1 MFKSKQAS
9 HKITIAKDALEAIFD
24 ECDLYDSHE
33 TGGRLVGTYRKT
45 GEHYE
50 ISLHGV
56 IGPGPQAQRSAV
68 SFFQDGDYQENV
80 FRKIEEAHPEV
91 EHLGNWHTHHCN
103 GLAILSRGDHE
114 TYHRTV
120 NHEKHN
126 TDFFYALL
134 VVKKNHGGRQRYQIK
149 HFIFQ
154 RNTSRV
160 DEVPASDVSVVDG
173 SVWWAG
179 NTEPAASKKD
189 ASHYHMA
196 PARLAEPASAA
207 ASAPAPNAQRVKDQE
222 FFADFYPH
230 LNVHFSKGLGALYW
244 KGPMALIDGS
254 RVEVLVM
261 ENAEDHAPSYC
272 IKVSSLDAALREVL
286 DLYQDRQFESARHAV
301 MQLRDNLNHLL
312 FTQRK
317 A

>member
-1 MFKSKQAS
+1 MFKSKHAS
-9 HKITIAKDALEAIFD
+9 HKITIAKGALESIFD

-33 TGGRLVGTYRKT
+33 TGGRLIGTYRKT

-50 ISLHGV
+50 ANLQGV

-103 GLAILSRGDHE
+103 GLATLSRGDHD
-114 TYHRTV
+114 TYHRIV

-134 VVKKNHGGRQRYQIK
+134 VVKKNHSGIQRYQIR
-149 HFIFQ
+149 HFIFH
-154 RNTSRV
+154 RNSSRV
-160 DEVPASDVSVVDG
+160 DEVPPSDVHVVDG
-173 SVWWAG
+173 PAWWAG
-179 NTEPAASKKD
+179 NTEPATSKEIP
-189 ASHYHMA
+189 SHPH
-196 PARLAEPASAA
+196 
-207 ASAPAPNAQRVKDQE
+207 SAPAKAPAPAPKAQRVKDQE
-222 FFADFYPH
+222 LFADFYPH
-230 LNVHFSKGLGALYW
+230 LKVFVSKNLGALYW

-254 RVEVLVM
+254 NVELLVM
-261 ENAEDHAPSYC
+261 ENGGDQAPSYS
-272 IKVSSLDAALREVL
+272 IKVSSPEAALHEVL
-286 DLYQDRQFESARHAV
+286 DLYQERQFESARHAV

-312 FTQRK
+312 FTRRK

>member
-1 MFKSKQAS
+1 MFRGKHPA
-9 HKITIAKDALEAIFD
+9 HKITITKSALEAIFD

-33 TGGRLVGTYRKT
+33 TGGRLIGTYHKT
-45 GEHYE
+45 GEHYD
-50 ISLHGV
+50 IHLHGV
-56 IGPGPQAQRSAV
+56 IGPGPQAKRSAV
-68 SFFQDGDYQENV
+68 SFFQDGHFQEEV
-80 FRKIEEAHPEV
+80 FRKIEEVHPHV

-103 GLAILSRGDHE
+103 GLATLSGGDHE

-134 VVKKNHGGRQRYQIK
+134 VVKKNHGGSQRYQIK
-149 HFIFQ
+149 HFLFH
-154 RNTSRV
+154 RNSQRV
-160 DEVPASDVSVVDG
+160 DEIPPSHVHVVDG

-179 NTEPAASKKD
+179 NAGPATSKE
-189 ASHYHMA
+189 HA
-196 PARLAEPASAA
+196 PAHHSTP
-207 ASAPAPNAQRVKDQE
+207 APAPNAQRLKDQE

-230 LNVHFSKGLGALYW
+230 LKGLVSKSLGALYW
-244 KGPMALIDGS
+244 KGPVALIDGS
-254 RVEVLVM
+254 RVELLVM
-261 ENAEDHAPSYC
+261 ENPADSTPSYS
-272 IKVSSLDAALREVL
+272 ITVTSPDAALHEVL
-286 DLYQDRQFESARHAV
+286 DLYKDRQFESARHAV

>member
-1 MFKSKQAS
+1 MFKSKHAS
-9 HKITIAKDALEAIFD
+9 HKITIAKGALEAIFD

-33 TGGRLVGTYRKT
+33 TGGRLIGTYRKT
-45 GEHYE
+45 GEHYDVH
-50 ISLHGV
+50 LHGV

-80 FRKIEEAHPEV
+80 FRKIEEVHPEV

-103 GLAILSRGDHE
+103 GLATLSRGDHD
-114 TYHRTV
+114 TYHRIV

-134 VVKKNHGGRQRYQIK
+134 VVKKNHGGSQRYQIK
-149 HFIFQ
+149 HFIFH
-154 RNTSRV
+154 RNSSRV
-160 DEVPASDVSVVDG
+160 DEVPASQVHVVDG
-173 SVWWAG
+173 PVWWAG
-179 NTEPAASKKD
+179 N
-189 ASHYHMA
+189 
-196 PARLAEPASAA
+196 AEPATSKQHASHHPSAPA
-207 ASAPAPNAQRVKDQE
+207 PAPATTPAPAPNAQRVKDQE

-230 LNVHFSKGLGALYW
+230 LKVLFSKSLGALYW
-244 KGPMALIDGS
+244 KGSMALIDGS
-254 RVEVLVM
+254 PVELLVM
-261 ENAEDHAPSYC
+261 ENAEDCAPSYS
-272 IKVSSLDAALREVL
+272 IKVNSPDAALREVL